1 MASPL
6 YVEIEIA
13 TDYLVDSDAEELL
26 SSKIRLPR
34 KKLSVSEIMRLKVSQ
49 EIHAFNERKTE
60 SYGAE
65 YLPPEEYA
73 ETLAE
78 GKELLGDALKKG
90 KVNPDTE
97 YRLCLRAFIEH
108 KFKIIINGKETREA
122 RDEFAIDEDST
133 IRFVRLVPYR

>member
-13 TDYLVDSDAEELL
+13 TDYLVSSDAEELL

-34 KKLSVSEIMRLKVSQ
+34 KSLSLSELLRLKLAQ
-49 EIHAFNERKTE
+49 EIHAYNERKTE

-65 YLPPEEYA
+65 YLSAEEYA
-73 ETLAE
+73 EILAE
-78 GKELLGDALKKG
+78 GKEFLGDPLKKG

-97 YRLCLRAFIEH
+97 FRLALRAFNEH
-108 KFKIIINGKETREA
+108 KFKVIINNKEPRVAREKF
-122 RDEFAIDEDST
+122 DIDENTT

>member
-6 YVEIEIA
+6 YVEIEIV

-26 SSKIRLPR
+26 ASKIRLPR
-34 KKLSVSEIMRLKVSQ
+34 KKLSVSDILRLKLSQ

-73 ETLAE
+73 DIIAE
-78 GKELLGDALKKG
+78 GKEFLGDPLKKG
-90 KVNPDTE
+90 KVNPDRE
-97 YRLCLRAFIEH
+97 YRLSLRAFSEH
-108 KFKIIINGKETREA
+108 KFKVIINGKETREA
-122 RDEFAIDEDST
+122 RDEFQIDENST